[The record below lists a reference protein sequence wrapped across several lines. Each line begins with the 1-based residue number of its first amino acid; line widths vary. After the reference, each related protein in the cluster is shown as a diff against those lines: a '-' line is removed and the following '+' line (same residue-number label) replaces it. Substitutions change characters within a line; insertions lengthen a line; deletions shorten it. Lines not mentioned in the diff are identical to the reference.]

1 MERKYEMQNGDKL
14 IKLTEQASLAI
25 NTLSPADLS
34 EVENLQ
40 EILDQIGQS
49 IAEISEGPAELLEQA
64 KGVTSNSVVVL
75 QEMLQQEAEDTARS
89 IETISQAVLTLQ
101 SLVDQVSQAGE
112 ESDFEHAEQDSEAT
126 IETAPQEATVIVEE
140 DVPLVLDFI
149 AEANEHIESAEAGL
163 LELENKP
170 GDNEVLNQIFRAF
183 HTIKGMA
190 GFLNLGEI
198 GSLAHSAENLLD
210 DARKGELIL
219 AEANGDVVFESI
231 DVLKRMIAGLKESIE
246 AGKPL
251 ATQKHL
257 PDLLAKLKA
266 AVEGKSP
273 AAFLDTPEGRR
284 KDKEL
289 DEVLLGEVRPEIEV
303 KPEIEVRSEIT
314 NTTTKSRTSSGD
326 EKIKVST
333 ARLDNLINMAGE
345 LVIAQLM
352 VAEEVN
358 TNLTSEQELGRK
370 VAHQSK
376 IVRDLQELSMSMRM
390 VPIAGVFQKMTRLV
404 RDLSRKADKKINFTT
419 VGEETELDRSI
430 VDKIADPLVHMV
442 RNSVDHGVESANERT
457 KAGKNPAGCIELR
470 AFHQAGNIVIEIE
483 DDGKGLDKE
492 RILKKAID
500 SGIVEASQELSDEE
514 IFKLIFHAGLS
525 TAQKV
530 TSISGRGVGM
540 DVVRKNIESLHG
552 KIEISSKP
560 GKGSTFTIRMPLTLA
575 IIDGLIVTVG
585 SDRYIIPINSIIQS
599 FRPTAEQLSSVQN
612 RGELVMIRGELIPLA
627 RLYQLF
633 GAVPITEDPTK
644 SLLVIV
650 QDDNKKCCLLVDEL
664 LGQQQ
669 VVIKSLGD
677 GLGKVKGVS
686 GGAIMGDGK
695 VSLIL
700 DVPGLIELARN

>member
-1 MERKYEMQNGDKL
+1 MERKYEMQNCDKL
-14 IKLTEQASLAI
+14 TELTEQASLAI
-25 NTLSPADLS
+25 NTLSPADIS

-40 EILDQIGQS
+40 KILDQVGQS
-49 IAEISEGPAELLEQA
+49 IAEISDGPAELLEQA
-64 KGVTSNSVVVL
+64 KGATSNSVEIL
-75 QEMLQQEAEDTARS
+75 QKILQKD
-89 IETISQAVLTLQ
+89 IENSAQSLETVSQAVLTLQ

-112 ESDFEHAEQDSEAT
+112 EPDFEDAEQDSEAT
-126 IETAPQEATVIVEE
+126 IETVPQEAAVIVEE

-219 AEANGDVVFESI
+219 AGANGDVVFESI

-289 DEVLLGEVRPEIEV
+289 DEVLLGEVRP
-303 KPEIEVRSEIT
+303 EIT

-457 KAGKNPAGCIELR
+457 KAGKNPTGCIELR

-500 SGIVEASQELSDEE
+500 NGLVETGQELSDEE

-540 DVVRKNIESLHG
+540 DVVRKNVESLHG

-585 SDRYIIPINSIIQS
+585 GDRYIIPINSIIQS
-599 FRPTAEQLSSVQN
+599 FKPTAEQLSSVQN

-627 RLYQLF
+627 RLYKLF